1 MFFIRLLSRLP
12 LWVLYRI
19 SDLLFAI
26 SFYVVRYRRK
36 MVWKNMKNSFPEKTN
51 KEISVIAH
59 QFYRNL
65 CDYGVEM
72 LKLVTISEKE
82 LLRRVIFKNPE
93 VVQNYLKQGQSM
105 LYLTSHQFN
114 WEWGLVSA
122 CLVYPAQMDF
132 VYQEVN
138 NKFFDALSLGI
149 RSRFG
154 GYGIKRD
161 EVARET
167 VKRKAIVK
175 GISIMAD
182 QYPGYGHDKKYLTTF
197 LNQETVFFYGSNQL
211 GVLTQWPVIYHQI
224 RRVKR
229 GHYEVTC
236 VEIARPPYEKNS
248 SEIIENYVRAME
260 KSIRDYP
267 ANWLWSHNRWKRRHI
282 EDGGSVVIRAES
294 LRQRLE

>member
-19 SDLLFAI
+19 SDVLFVV

-36 MVWKNMKNSFPEKTN
+36 MVWKNMKNSFPEKTDQ
-51 KEISVIAH
+51 EIKAIAR

-82 LLRRVIFKNPE
+82 LLRRTTFKNPE
-93 VVQNYLKQGQSM
+93 VVRDYLKRGQSM

-132 VYQEVN
+132 VYQAVN
-138 NKFFDALSLGI
+138 SKFFNELSLQT

-167 VKRKAIVK
+167 VKRKGILK
-175 GISIMAD
+175 GVSIMAD

-197 LNQETVFFYGSNQL
+197 LHQDTVFFYGSNQL

-224 RRVKR
+224 RRVRR

-236 VEIARPPYEKNS
+236 VEIAKPPYEKNS

-267 ANWLWSHNRWKRRHI
+267 ANWLWSHNRWKRRHLDEGTASI
-282 EDGGSVVIRAES
+282 VTAVGFKK
-294 LRQRLE
+294 Q